1 MTSLRHRIKL
11 APILGLGQV
20 CGWGTLYYSFPLI
33 AIEMHQELGWSNSL
47 LFGGATAGLLA
58 AALLA
63 YPVGVAIDRGWGKW
77 VMSLSA
83 LFACLMM
90 CWWALTSS
98 VTSFYIICIVL
109 GALQAA
115 LLYEPAFAVLA
126 RHVGAASA
134 RAGITHITLW
144 GGFASTVF
152 IPFTT
157 LFIESWGWRVTLIAL
172 GLVNA
177 LLFILYLWAIHPKE
191 DLEHTDHHGDRQAKI
206 ALNRETVRIYIKR
219 PLFWL
224 ITTSLALYALVFSAF
239 TYHMYPLLEAKHL
252 SLREVV
258 WAIALIGPAQV
269 LGRFLISRYAEDI
282 SMRLLGSIVVLVFPL
297 AFAALLPT
305 SPTTIV
311 VATVF
316 IAYGLSNGILT
327 IVRSFVVPEML
338 TPHAYGAL
346 NGVLIIPATIARA
359 LAPLMAA
366 SLWAIEQSYQP
377 VLWAL
382 ILGSV
387 AMVMTFWWASYI
399 SYRKSFW

>member
-1 MTSLRHRIKL
+1 MIALRQHIKL
-11 APILGLGQV
+11 APILGVGQV
-20 CGWGTLYYSFPLI
+20 CSWGTLYYSFPLI
-33 AIEMHQELGWSNSL
+33 AIEMHQDLGWSKSL

-58 AALLA
+58 AALVA
-63 YPVGVAIDRGWGKW
+63 YPVGVAIDRGCGKW
-77 VMSLSA
+77 VMSAGA
-83 LFACLMM
+83 LLACMM
-90 CWWALTSS
+90 MIWWSITSS
-98 VTSFYIICIVL
+98 LVAFYVICVVL

-157 LFIESWGWRVTLIAL
+157 LFIESWGWRVALVAL

-177 LLFILYLWAIHPKE
+177 LMCTLYFWAIRPKE
-191 DLEHTDHHGDRQAKI
+191 DLEHTDHQGEKQAQI
-206 ALNRETVRIYIKR
+206 ALNRDTVRAFIKR

-224 ITTSLALYALVFSAF
+224 ITASLALYALVFSAF
-239 TYHMYPLLEAKHL
+239 TYHMYPLLESKHL
-252 SLREVV
+252 SIREVV

-269 LGRFLISRYAEDI
+269 FGRFVISRYAENL
-282 SMRLLGSIVVLVFPL
+282 SMRQLGSVMMVVFPL

-305 SPTTIV
+305 SPNWFW
-311 VATVF
+311 VAAVF
-316 IAYGLSNGILT
+316 IAYGLSNGVLT

-338 TPHAYGAL
+338 TPNAYGAL

-359 LAPLMAA
+359 LAPLLAA
-366 SLWAIEQSYQP
+366 TLWAIEQSYQP

-387 AMVMTFWWASYI
+387 AMAVTFWWASFI
-399 SYRKSFW
+399 SYRQT

>member
-1 MTSLRHRIKL
+1 MISHPTRIRL

-33 AIEMHQELGWSNSL
+33 AIEMHHELGWSKSL

-58 AALLA
+58 AAFVA

-83 LFACLMM
+83 LLACFIMF
-90 CWWALTSS
+90 WWASTSS
-98 VTSFYIICIVL
+98 VGVFYVVCIVL

-126 RHVGAASA
+126 RHVGAASS

-157 LFIESWGWRVTLIAL
+157 FFIESWGWRIALVAL

-177 LLFILYLWAIHPKE
+177 LVFLLYQWAIRPKE
-191 DLEHTDHHGDRQAKI
+191 DLEHTDHQGDKQAKI
-206 ALNRETVRIYIKR
+206 ALNRETVRLYIKR

-224 ITTSLALYALVFSAF
+224 ITLSLALYALVFSAF

-252 SLREVV
+252 SLRDVV

-269 LGRFLISRYAEDI
+269 IGRFVISRYAEHL
-282 SMRLLGSIVVLVFPL
+282 SMRALGSIMMVVFPL
-297 AFAALLPT
+297 AFAALLPA
-305 SPTTIV
+305 SPTWLL

-316 IAYGLSNGILT
+316 IAYGISNGILT

-338 TPHAYGAL
+338 TPNAYGAL
-346 NGVLIIPATIARA
+346 NGVLNIPATLGRA
-359 LAPLMAA
+359 LAPLLAA
-366 SLWAIEQSYQP
+366 SLWAVDQSYQP

-382 ILGSV
+382 ILGSI
-387 AMVMTFWWASYI
+387 AMAVTFWWASFI
-399 SYRKSFW
+399 SYQQA

>member
-1 MTSLRHRIKL
+1 MTSLRHHINL

-20 CGWGTLYYSFPLI
+20 CSWGTLYYSFPLI
-33 AIEMHQELGWSNSL
+33 AIEMHQDLGWSKSL
-47 LFGGATAGLLA
+47 LFGGATAGLFA

-77 VMSLSA
+77 AMSLSA
-83 LFACLMM
+83 LLACLMM
-90 CWWALTSS
+90 CWWAFTSS
-98 VTSFYIICIVL
+98 VTSFYIVCIVL

-152 IPFTT
+152 IPFTA
-157 LFIESWGWRVTLIAL
+157 LFIELWGWRVTLVAL

-177 LLFILYLWAIHPKE
+177 MLFILYQWAIHPQE
-191 DLEHTDHHGDRQAKI
+191 DLEHTDHQGDKQAKTT
-206 ALNRETVRIYIKR
+206 LNHETVRIYIKR

-224 ITTSLALYALVFSAF
+224 ISVSLALYALVFSAF

-252 SLREVV
+252 SLREVL

-282 SMRLLGSIVVLVFPL
+282 SMGLLGSVMVMVFPL

-305 SPTTIV
+305 SPTWAI
-311 VATVF
+311 VATAF

-346 NGVLIIPATIARA
+346 NGVLVVPATIARA

-366 SLWAIEQSYQP
+366 SLWAVDQSYQS

-382 ILGSV
+382 IIGSI
-387 AMVMTFWWASYI
+387 AMALTFWWASYI
-399 SYRKSFW
+399 SYRQT

>member
-1 MTSLRHRIKL
+1 MISHITRIRL

-33 AIEMHQELGWSNSL
+33 AIEMHQELGWSKSL

-58 AALLA
+58 AALVA

-83 LFACLMM
+83 LLACFIMF
-90 CWWALTSS
+90 WWASTSS
-98 VTSFYIICIVL
+98 VSVFYVVCIVL

-126 RHVGAASA
+126 RHVGAASS

-157 LFIESWGWRVTLIAL
+157 FFIESWGWRIALVAL

-177 LLFILYLWAIHPKE
+177 LVFVMYQWAIQPKE
-191 DLEHTDHHGDRQAKI
+191 DLEHTDHQGDKQAKI
-206 ALNRETVRIYIKR
+206 ALNRETVRIFIKR

-269 LGRFLISRYAEDI
+269 LGRFVVSRYAEHL
-282 SMRLLGSIVVLVFPL
+282 SMRALGSIMMVVFPL
-297 AFAALLPT
+297 AFAALLPA
-305 SPTTIV
+305 SPTWLL

-316 IAYGLSNGILT
+316 IAYGISNGILT

-338 TPHAYGAL
+338 TPNAYGAL
-346 NGVLIIPATIARA
+346 NGVLIIPATLGRA
-359 LAPLMAA
+359 LAPLLAA
-366 SLWAIEQSYQP
+366 SLWAVEQSYQP

-382 ILGSV
+382 ILGSI
-387 AMVMTFWWASYI
+387 AMALTFWWASFI
-399 SYRKSFW
+399 SYRQA

>member
-83 LFACLMM
+83 LLACLMM

-126 RHVGAASA
+126 RHVGATSA

>member
-1 MTSLRHRIKL
+1 MISHTTRIRL

-33 AIEMHQELGWSNSL
+33 AIEMHQELGWSKSL

-58 AALLA
+58 AALVA

-83 LFACLMM
+83 LLACFIMF
-90 CWWALTSS
+90 WWASTSS
-98 VTSFYIICIVL
+98 VSVFYVVCIVL

-126 RHVGAASA
+126 RHVGAASS

-157 LFIESWGWRVTLIAL
+157 FFIESWGWRIALVAL

-177 LLFILYLWAIHPKE
+177 LVFVMYQWAIQPKE
-191 DLEHTDHHGDRQAKI
+191 DLEHTDHQGDKQAKI
-206 ALNRETVRIYIKR
+206 ALNRETVRIFIKR

-224 ITTSLALYALVFSAF
+224 ITISLALYALVFSAF

-269 LGRFLISRYAEDI
+269 LGRFVVSRYAEHL
-282 SMRLLGSIVVLVFPL
+282 SMRALGSIMMVVFPL
-297 AFAALLPT
+297 AFAALLPV
-305 SPTTIV
+305 SPAWLL

-316 IAYGLSNGILT
+316 IAYGISNGILT

-338 TPHAYGAL
+338 TPNAYGAL
-346 NGVLIIPATIARA
+346 NGVLIIPATLGRA
-359 LAPLMAA
+359 LAPLLAA
-366 SLWAIEQSYQP
+366 SLWAVEQSYQP

-382 ILGSV
+382 ILGSI
-387 AMVMTFWWASYI
+387 AMALTFWWASFI
-399 SYRKSFW
+399 SYRQA

>member
-1 MTSLRHRIKL
+1 MISHITRIRL

-33 AIEMHQELGWSNSL
+33 AIEMHQELGWSKSL

-58 AALLA
+58 AALVA

-83 LFACLMM
+83 LLACFIMF
-90 CWWALTSS
+90 WWASTSS
-98 VTSFYIICIVL
+98 VSVFYVVCIVL
-109 GALQAA
+109 GALQAS

-126 RHVGAASA
+126 RHVGAASS

-157 LFIESWGWRVTLIAL
+157 FFIESWGWRIALVAL

-177 LLFILYLWAIHPKE
+177 LVFVMYQWAIQPKE
-191 DLEHTDHHGDRQAKI
+191 DLEHTDHQGDKQAKI
-206 ALNRETVRIYIKR
+206 ALNRETVRIFIKR

-269 LGRFLISRYAEDI
+269 LGRFVVSRYAEHL
-282 SMRLLGSIVVLVFPL
+282 SMRALGSIMMVVFPL

-305 SPTTIV
+305 SPTWLL

-316 IAYGLSNGILT
+316 IAYGISNGILT

-338 TPHAYGAL
+338 TPNAYGAL
-346 NGVLIIPATIARA
+346 NGVLIIPATLGRA
-359 LAPLMAA
+359 LAPLLAA
-366 SLWAIEQSYQP
+366 SLWAVEQSYQP

-382 ILGSV
+382 ILGSI
-387 AMVMTFWWASYI
+387 AMALTFWWASFI
-399 SYRKSFW
+399 SYRQA

>member
-1 MTSLRHRIKL
+1 MISPRRRIKL
-11 APILGLGQV
+11 PPLLGLGQV
-20 CGWGTLYYSFPLI
+20 CSWGTLYYSFPLI
-33 AIEMHQELGWSNSL
+33 AIEMHQELGWSKSL

-83 LFACLMM
+83 LLACLIM
-90 CWWALTSS
+90 CWWSFTSS

-177 LLFILYLWAIHPKE
+177 LLFVLYFWAIRPKE
-191 DLEHTDHHGDRQAKI
+191 DLEHTDHRGDKQAKI
-206 ALNRETVRIYIKR
+206 TLNRETVLTYTRR

-224 ITTSLALYALVFSAF
+224 ITASLALYALVFSAF
-239 TYHMYPLLEAKHL
+239 TFHMYPLLEAKHL
-252 SLREVV
+252 ALSDVV
-258 WAIALIGPAQV
+258 WVIALIGPAQV
-269 LGRFLISRYAEDI
+269 LGRFLISRYAQEM
-282 SMRLLGSIVVLVFPL
+282 SMRKLGSIMVLVFPL

-305 SPTTIV
+305 SPNLIV
-311 VATVF
+311 VAAVF
-316 IAYGLSNGILT
+316 IAYGLSNGVLT

-338 TPHAYGAL
+338 TPNAYGAL

-366 SLWAIEQSYQP
+366 SLWAVEQSYQP

-382 ILGSV
+382 ILSSI
-387 AMVMTFWWASYI
+387 AMMMTFWWASYM
-399 SYRKSFW
+399 SYRQSFW

>member
-1 MTSLRHRIKL
+1 M
-11 APILGLGQV
+11 
-20 CGWGTLYYSFPLI
+20 
-33 AIEMHQELGWSNSL
+33 
-47 LFGGATAGLLA
+47 
-58 AALLA
+58 
-63 YPVGVAIDRGWGKW
+63 
-77 VMSLSA
+77 
-83 LFACLMM
+83 
-90 CWWALTSS
+90 
-98 VTSFYIICIVL
+98 L

-126 RHVGAASA
+126 RHVGAASS

-152 IPFTT
+152 IPFTSM
-157 LFIESWGWRVTLIAL
+157 FIESWGWRITLIAL

-177 LLFILYLWAIHPKE
+177 LLFILYLWAIRPKE
-191 DLEHTDHHGDRQAKI
+191 DLEHTDHHGDKQSKI
-206 ALNRETVRIYIKR
+206 TLNREIVRIYIKR

-239 TYHMYPLLEAKHL
+239 TYHMYPLLEAKNL
-252 SLREVV
+252 SLQEVV

-269 LGRFLISRYAEDI
+269 LGRFLISRYADDI
-282 SMRLLGSIVVLVFPL
+282 SMRLLGSIMVLVFPL

-305 SPTTIV
+305 SPTMII

-359 LAPLMAA
+359 LAPLIAA
-366 SLWAIEQSYQP
+366 SLWATEQSYQP

-387 AMVMTFWWASYI
+387 AMVVTFWWASYI
-399 SYRKSFW
+399 SYRQSFW

>member
-1 MTSLRHRIKL
+1 MISHITRIRL

-33 AIEMHQELGWSNSL
+33 AIEMHQELGWSKSL

-58 AALLA
+58 AALVA

-83 LFACLMM
+83 LLACFIMF
-90 CWWALTSS
+90 WWASTSS
-98 VTSFYIICIVL
+98 VSVFYVVCIVL

-126 RHVGAASA
+126 RHVGAASS

-157 LFIESWGWRVTLIAL
+157 FFIESWGWRIALVAL

-177 LLFILYLWAIHPKE
+177 LVFVMYQWAIQPKE
-191 DLEHTDHHGDRQAKI
+191 DLEHTDHQGDKQAKI
-206 ALNRETVRIYIKR
+206 ALNRETVRIFIKR

-269 LGRFLISRYAEDI
+269 LGRFVVTRYAEHL
-282 SMRLLGSIVVLVFPL
+282 SMRALGSIMMVVFPL

-305 SPTTIV
+305 SPTWLL

-316 IAYGLSNGILT
+316 IAYGISNGILT

-338 TPHAYGAL
+338 TPNAYGAL
-346 NGVLIIPATIARA
+346 NGVLIIPATLGRA
-359 LAPLMAA
+359 LAPLLAA
-366 SLWAIEQSYQP
+366 SLWAVEQSYQP

-382 ILGSV
+382 ILGSI
-387 AMVMTFWWASYI
+387 AMALTFWWASFI
-399 SYRKSFW
+399 SYRQA

>member
-11 APILGLGQV
+11 PPILGLGQV

-33 AIEMHQELGWSNSL
+33 AIEMHQELGWSKSL

-83 LFACLMM
+83 LLACLMM

>member
-1 MTSLRHRIKL
+1 MISHITRIRL

-33 AIEMHQELGWSNSL
+33 AIEMHQELGWSKSL

-58 AALLA
+58 AALVA

-83 LFACLMM
+83 LLACFIMF
-90 CWWALTSS
+90 WWASTSS
-98 VTSFYIICIVL
+98 VSVFYVVCIVL

-126 RHVGAASA
+126 RHVGAASS

-157 LFIESWGWRVTLIAL
+157 FFIESWGWRIALVAL

-177 LLFILYLWAIHPKE
+177 LVFVMYQWAIQPKE
-191 DLEHTDHHGDRQAKI
+191 DLEHTDHQGDKQAKI
-206 ALNRETVRIYIKR
+206 ALNRETVRIFIKR

-224 ITTSLALYALVFSAF
+224 ITTSLALYVLVFSAF

-269 LGRFLISRYAEDI
+269 LGRFVVSRYAEHL
-282 SMRLLGSIVVLVFPL
+282 SMRALGSIMMVVFPL

-305 SPTTIV
+305 SPTWLL

-316 IAYGLSNGILT
+316 IAYGISNGILT

-338 TPHAYGAL
+338 TPNAYGAL
-346 NGVLIIPATIARA
+346 NGVLIIPATLGRA
-359 LAPLMAA
+359 LAPLLAA
-366 SLWAIEQSYQP
+366 SLWAVEQSYQP

-382 ILGSV
+382 ILGSI
-387 AMVMTFWWASYI
+387 AMALTFWWASFI
-399 SYRKSFW
+399 SYRQA

>member
-1 MTSLRHRIKL
+1 MTSLRRRIKL
-11 APILGLGQV
+11 PPILGLGQV

-33 AIEMHQELGWSNSL
+33 AIEMQQDLGWSKSL
-47 LFGGATAGLLA
+47 LFGGATAGLFG

-77 VMSLSA
+77 VMSLGS
-83 LFACLMM
+83 LLACLMM
-90 CWWALTSS
+90 CWWSLTSS

-126 RHVGAASA
+126 RHVGAASS

-152 IPFTT
+152 IPFTSM
-157 LFIESWGWRVTLIAL
+157 FIESWGWRITLIAL

-177 LLFILYLWAIHPKE
+177 LLFILYLWAIRPKE
-191 DLEHTDHHGDRQAKI
+191 DLEHTDHHGDKQSKI
-206 ALNRETVRIYIKR
+206 TLNREIVRIYIKR

-239 TYHMYPLLEAKHL
+239 TYHMYPLLEAKNL
-252 SLREVV
+252 SLQEVV

-269 LGRFLISRYAEDI
+269 LGRFLISRYADDI
-282 SMRLLGSIVVLVFPL
+282 SMRLLGSIMVLVFPL

-305 SPTTIV
+305 SPTMII

-366 SLWAIEQSYQP
+366 SLWATEQSYQP

-387 AMVMTFWWASYI
+387 AMVVTFWWASYI
-399 SYRKSFW
+399 SYRQSFW

>member
-1 MTSLRHRIKL
+1 MISHTTRIRL

-33 AIEMHQELGWSNSL
+33 AIEMHQELGWSKSL

-58 AALLA
+58 AALVA

-83 LFACLMM
+83 LLACFIMF
-90 CWWALTSS
+90 WWASTSS
-98 VTSFYIICIVL
+98 VSVFYVVCIVL

-126 RHVGAASA
+126 RHVGAASS

-157 LFIESWGWRVTLIAL
+157 FFIESWGWRIALVAL

-177 LLFILYLWAIHPKE
+177 LVFVMYQWAIQPKK
-191 DLEHTDHHGDRQAKI
+191 DLEHTDHQGDKQAKI
-206 ALNRETVRIYIKR
+206 ALNRETVRIFIKR

-224 ITTSLALYALVFSAF
+224 ITISLALYALVFSAF

-269 LGRFLISRYAEDI
+269 LGRFVVSRYAEHL
-282 SMRLLGSIVVLVFPL
+282 SMRALGSIMMVVFPL
-297 AFAALLPT
+297 AFAALLPV
-305 SPTTIV
+305 SPAWLL

-316 IAYGLSNGILT
+316 IAYGISNGILT

-338 TPHAYGAL
+338 TPNAYGAL
-346 NGVLIIPATIARA
+346 NGVLIIPATLGRA
-359 LAPLMAA
+359 LAPLLAA
-366 SLWAIEQSYQP
+366 SLWAVEQSYQP

-382 ILGSV
+382 ILGSI
-387 AMVMTFWWASYI
+387 AMALTFWWASFI
-399 SYRKSFW
+399 SYRQA

>member
-1 MTSLRHRIKL
+1 MISHTTRIRL

-33 AIEMHQELGWSNSL
+33 AIEMHQELGWSKSL

-58 AALLA
+58 AALVA

-83 LFACLMM
+83 LLACFIMF
-90 CWWALTSS
+90 WWASTSS
-98 VTSFYIICIVL
+98 VSVFYVVCIVL

-126 RHVGAASA
+126 RHVGAASS

-157 LFIESWGWRVTLIAL
+157 FFIESWGWRIALVAL

-177 LLFILYLWAIHPKE
+177 LVFVMYQWAIQPKE
-191 DLEHTDHHGDRQAKI
+191 DLEHTDHQGDKQAKI
-206 ALNRETVRIYIKR
+206 ALNRETVRIFIKR

-269 LGRFLISRYAEDI
+269 LGRFVVSRYAEHL
-282 SMRLLGSIVVLVFPL
+282 SMRALGSIMMVVFPL
-297 AFAALLPT
+297 AFAALLPA
-305 SPTTIV
+305 SPTWLL

-316 IAYGLSNGILT
+316 IAYGISNGILT

-338 TPHAYGAL
+338 TPNAYGAL
-346 NGVLIIPATIARA
+346 NGVLIIPATLGRA
-359 LAPLMAA
+359 LAPLLAA
-366 SLWAIEQSYQP
+366 SLWAVEQSYQP

-382 ILGSV
+382 ILGSI
-387 AMVMTFWWASYI
+387 AMALTFWWASFI
-399 SYRKSFW
+399 SYRQA

>member
-1 MTSLRHRIKL
+1 MISHTTRIRL

-33 AIEMHQELGWSNSL
+33 AIEMHQELGWSKSL

-58 AALLA
+58 AALVA

-83 LFACLMM
+83 LLACFIMF
-90 CWWALTSS
+90 WWASTSS
-98 VTSFYIICIVL
+98 VSVFYVVCIVL

-126 RHVGAASA
+126 RHVGAASS

-157 LFIESWGWRVTLIAL
+157 FFIESWGWRIALVAL

-177 LLFILYLWAIHPKE
+177 LVFVMYQWAIQPKE
-191 DLEHTDHHGDRQAKI
+191 DLEHTDHQGDKQAKI
-206 ALNRETVRIYIKR
+206 ALNRETVRIFIKR

-269 LGRFLISRYAEDI
+269 LGRFVVSRYAEHL
-282 SMRLLGSIVVLVFPL
+282 SMRALGSIMMVAFPL
-297 AFAALLPT
+297 AFAALLPA
-305 SPTTIV
+305 SPTWLL

-316 IAYGLSNGILT
+316 IAYGISNGILT

-338 TPHAYGAL
+338 TPNAYGAL
-346 NGVLIIPATIARA
+346 NGVLIIPATLGRA
-359 LAPLMAA
+359 LAPLLAA
-366 SLWAIEQSYQP
+366 SLWAVEQSYQP

-382 ILGSV
+382 ILGSI
-387 AMVMTFWWASYI
+387 AMALTFWWASFI
-399 SYRKSFW
+399 SYRQA

>member
-1 MTSLRHRIKL
+1 MISHITRIRL

-33 AIEMHQELGWSNSL
+33 AIEMHQELGWSKSL

-58 AALLA
+58 AALVA

-83 LFACLMM
+83 LLACFIMF
-90 CWWALTSS
+90 WWASTSS
-98 VTSFYIICIVL
+98 VSVFYVVCIVL

-126 RHVGAASA
+126 RHVGAASS

-157 LFIESWGWRVTLIAL
+157 FFIESWGWRIALVAL

-177 LLFILYLWAIHPKE
+177 LVFVMYQWAIQPKE
-191 DLEHTDHHGDRQAKI
+191 DLEHTDHQGDKQAKI
-206 ALNRETVRIYIKR
+206 ALNRETVRIFIKR

-269 LGRFLISRYAEDI
+269 LGRFVVSRYAEHL
-282 SMRLLGSIVVLVFPL
+282 SMRALGSIMMVVFPL

-305 SPTTIV
+305 SPTWLL

-316 IAYGLSNGILT
+316 IAYGISNGILT

-338 TPHAYGAL
+338 TPNAYGAL
-346 NGVLIIPATIARA
+346 NGVLIIPATLGRA
-359 LAPLMAA
+359 LAPLLAA
-366 SLWAIEQSYQP
+366 SLWAVEQSYQP

-382 ILGSV
+382 ILGSI
-387 AMVMTFWWASYI
+387 AMALTFWWASFI
-399 SYRKSFW
+399 SYRQA